1 MRIFLLIHQEGW
13 RAWIHPIPMEEL
25 HLFEEAMSS
34 IVEEIGPRYV
44 VQFIINNDSD
54 DSDEI
59 RSIKDMLK
67 KYP

>member
-1 MRIFLLIHQEGW
+1 
-13 RAWIHPIPMEEL
+13 MEEL
-25 HLFEEAMSS
+25 HLFEEAMSF